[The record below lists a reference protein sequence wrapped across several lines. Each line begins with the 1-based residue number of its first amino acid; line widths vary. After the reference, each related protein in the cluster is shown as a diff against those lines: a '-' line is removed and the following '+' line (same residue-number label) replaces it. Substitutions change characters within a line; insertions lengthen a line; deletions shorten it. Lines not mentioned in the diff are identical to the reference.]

1 MSAKS
6 DAERKARLNEF
17 GRKIGKNLG
26 DAKRSVEEE
35 SEKLIGYLNDEV
47 VPAIR
52 QGSTR
57 ALRTAAA
64 KLSQLAEYMEKTQTR
79 SK

>member
-1 MSAKS
+1 MSPQN
-6 DAERKARLNEF
+6 EENRKASLDDL

-26 DAKRSVEEE
+26 DAKRNLEEE

-52 QGSTR
+52 QGSSR
-57 ALRTAAA
+57 ALRTAAE
-64 KLSQLAEYMEKTQTR
+64 KLSQLAEYMEQNR